1 MNVDFKTFVEEVR
14 SRSDIVAVIGG
25 DVELRQ
31 AGSTLKGLSPFHPE
45 SDPSFIVWPATQ
57 SWHDFSN
64 GGGLG
69 GDVFNYIQQRDKVGF
84 KEAVFTLAERG
95 GVRKPNQ
102 DDESWKRELD
112 TMVERREVQRL
123 LTAAAT
129 HYHRVLPTKIREDSY
144 RGHYGFTDETIDG
157 LQLGWADGHLFEH
170 FTEVMGASR
179 ELALKTG
186 LFVVLQGGRVEDFFR
201 ERLVFPYWRAGQVVY
216 FIARATEYTGDE
228 EWEKSKYKKLLTHS
242 ERHDYV
248 SPTVGNDYLYN
259 EDAARG
265 AEELLITEGV
275 TDCISAH
282 QAGVACIPPVTTRF
296 RKQDVPRLVQLTRH
310 AKRIVVCN
318 DAEANGAGEA
328 GARETAAALWA
339 EGRDVRVA
347 LIPRPEGK
355 DKIDVNELV
364 ATAGPEA
371 LREVLA
377 AAKPY
382 PDYLLDRIPKETP
395 KGELDRLLEPVLESI
410 AGSTPI
416 VADAVLD
423 AVSAK
428 FGVRR
433 RALTGRVKELA
444 SKKKVETT
452 AVRPAGATD
461 VPEIRVNC
469 RQLREIITD
478 ARRIVSQSNERRIK
492 TATVASFE
500 NDNAPLFVR
509 EGRLA
514 RLHKP
519 RKGTP
524 VLAEVS
530 ETGVFGYLLRE
541 ADWVQ
546 VTEEGK
552 YPVFPPKDV
561 GRDLIA
567 YPPPSVPTVEMVI
580 TTPVFGRNG
589 NLIVAPGLH
598 EQDRL
603 WLEADASLNVGEI
616 PENPTA
622 EEVAAAR
629 SLFLDDLLVDFP
641 FAGDADRAHAVAAL
655 LLPFVRRMIDGFTPL
670 HVVEAPSVG
679 SGKGLLCNLISTVVT
694 GKDCESRTLAESE
707 DEVRKALTAELTLA
721 RPIILLDNAK
731 EGWTLTSAALASVL
745 TTHQWKDRVLG
756 KSEMLSLPV
765 TAMWLLTGNNVRLS
779 KDLARRSVRIR
790 ITPKEDQA
798 WLREKFKHDP
808 ITSWTTANRDELVR
822 AALILV
828 RAWLAAGRPSGR
840 ARLGSYEQ
848 WANVMSGLLEVIG
861 VKGFLGN
868 LKELYEDADVE
879 GAAWREFTTAW
890 WEQHRDS
897 EQRISDLVELCE
909 KQDLM
914 LQVRGDGSTRSQQ
927 SRLGRALQGARDRV
941 FGDLQVCVHSRDR
954 DKRTVCSLKKL
965 GATPAATPPMPDP
978 TPVEDDQ
985 DDDEVDPW
993 A

>member
-144 RGHYGFTDETIDG
+144 RGHYGFTDETVDG

-170 FTEVMGASR
+170 FTEVLGASR

-282 QAGVACIPPVTTRF
+282 QAGVACISPVTTRF

-347 LIPRPEGK
+347 LIPRPESK

-410 AGSTPI
+410 AGSTPL

-423 AVSAK
+423 TVSAK

-629 SLFLDDLLVDFP
+629 SIFLDDLLVDFP

-828 RAWLAAGRPSGR
+828 RAWLAAGRPSGK

-848 WANVMSGLLEVIG
+848 WANVMNGLLEVIG

-890 WEQHRDS
+890 WDQHRDS

-965 GATPAATPPMPDP
+965 GATTATTPPMPDP
-978 TPVEDDQ
+978 TPVDDDQ

>member
-1 MNVDFKTFVEEVR
+1 MNVDFKSFVEEVR

-25 DVELRQ
+25 DVELRP
-31 AGSTLKGLSPFHPE
+31 AGSTFKALSPFHQE
-45 SDPSFIVWPATQ
+45 ANPSFIVWPSTQ

-69 GDVFNYIQQRDKVGF
+69 GDVFNYVQQRDKLGF
-84 KEAVFTLAERG
+84 KEAVFALAERC

-112 TMVERREVQRL
+112 TMVERREVQSL

-129 HYHRVLPTKIREDSY
+129 QYHRVLPTKIREDAY
-144 RGHYGFTDETIDG
+144 RKHYGFTDETIDG
-157 LQLGWADGHLFEH
+157 LRLGWADGHLFEH
-170 FTEVMGASR
+170 FTDVLGASR

-186 LFVVLQGGRVEDFFR
+186 LFVLLHGGRVEDFFR
-201 ERLVFPYWRAGQVVY
+201 ERLVFPYWRSGQVVY

-259 EDAARG
+259 EDAARA

-282 QAGVACIPPVTTRF
+282 QAGVACISPVTTRF
-296 RKQDVPRLVQLTRH
+296 RKQDVPRLLLLTRH
-310 AKRIVVCN
+310 AKRIIVCN
-318 DAEANGAGEA
+318 DAETNGAGEA

-364 ATAGPEA
+364 ATGGSEA
-371 LREVLA
+371 LHSVLT
-377 AAKPY
+377 AAKTY
-382 PDYLLDRIPKETP
+382 PDYLLDGIPKETP

-423 AVSAK
+423 AVSTK

-444 SKKKVETT
+444 AKKKVE
-452 AVRPAGATD
+452 AAALRPVGAAD
-461 VPEIRVNC
+461 VPEIRVNS
-469 RQLREIITD
+469 RQLREIILD
-478 ARRIVSQSNERRIK
+478 ARQIVSKSNERRIK
-492 TATVASFE
+492 TATLAAFE
-500 NDNAPLFVR
+500 SDNAPLFVR

-530 ETGVFGYLLRE
+530 DTGMFGYLLRE

-546 VTEEGK
+546 MTEEGK

-561 GRDLIA
+561 GRDLIT
-567 YPPPSVPTVEMVI
+567 YPPPSIPTVEMVI

-589 NLIVAPGLH
+589 NLIVEAGLH

-603 WLEADASLNVGEI
+603 WLEADAALNVGEV
-616 PENPTA
+616 PETPTA
-622 EEVAAAR
+622 EEVTAAR
-629 SLFLDDLLVDFP
+629 SLFLDDLMVDFP
-641 FAGDADRAHAVAAL
+641 FAGDADRAHAMAAL

-679 SGKGLLCNLISTVVT
+679 SGKGLLCNLISTIVT
-694 GKDCESRTLAESE
+694 GKD
-707 DEVRKALTAELTLA
+707 
-721 RPIILLDNAK
+721 
-731 EGWTLTSAALASVL
+731 
-745 TTHQWKDRVLG
+745 
-756 KSEMLSLPV
+756 
-765 TAMWLLTGNNVRLS
+765 
-779 KDLARRSVRIR
+779 
-790 ITPKEDQA
+790 
-798 WLREKFKHDP
+798 
-808 ITSWTTANRDELVR
+808 
-822 AALILV
+822 
-828 RAWLAAGRPSGR
+828 
-840 ARLGSYEQ
+840 
-848 WANVMSGLLEVIG
+848 
-861 VKGFLGN
+861 
-868 LKELYEDADVE
+868 
-879 GAAWREFTTAW
+879 
-890 WEQHRDS
+890 
-897 EQRISDLVELCE
+897 
-909 KQDLM
+909 
-914 LQVRGDGSTRSQQ
+914 
-927 SRLGRALQGARDRV
+927 
-941 FGDLQVCVHSRDR
+941 
-954 DKRTVCSLKKL
+954 
-965 GATPAATPPMPDP
+965 
-978 TPVEDDQ
+978 
-985 DDDEVDPW
+985 
-993 A
+993 